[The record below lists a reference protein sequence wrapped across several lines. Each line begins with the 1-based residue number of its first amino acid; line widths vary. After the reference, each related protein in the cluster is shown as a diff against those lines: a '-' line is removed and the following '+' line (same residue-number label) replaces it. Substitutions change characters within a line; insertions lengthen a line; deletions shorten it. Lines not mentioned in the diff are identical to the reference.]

1 MSVLQFTQQSHIK
14 RSVQSYQRI
23 IQESIKLPLQS
34 QGRES
39 PNASSPDALVAFYKD
54 MEQKEIVERKLSKR
68 KSNSIWS
75 RKSVKRSTAPAANP
89 PAQKHHLPSEEQDER
104 RRGEEE
110 REMEGL
116 EEQKDTIPRA
126 LDAPR
131 SIIPDTAKDLP
142 DWYNKE
148 AWSSPLPTFKLK
160 YNLHN
165 PVGPRWY
172 KNHHLIPPAH
182 IRPAT
187 RPPSVFSPSFP
198 PMASSTLQDRSED
211 STRLQGPSRTPSN
224 SPLPT
229 PNSSQTRVED
239 SGGRPRSR
247 KSSQTAHDNVD
258 LLDVTD
264 PWGTNWHH
272 HSPYDIGL
280 SNGPISV
287 DVQDVSMFID
297 KTFQS
302 HLFWIGVTN
311 SCKAFQY
318 NRCAESKE
326 NRYSI
331 AIVSVY
337 FCCSS
342 PQP

>member
-1 MSVLQFTQQSHIK
+1 
-14 RSVQSYQRI
+14 
-23 IQESIKLPLQS
+23 
-34 QGRES
+34 
-39 PNASSPDALVAFYKD
+39 

-75 RKSVKRSTAPAANP
+75 RTGKSVKRSTAPTA
-89 PAQKHHLPSEEQDER
+89 PAQKHWSQLSLPSGAQDER

-110 REMEGL
+110 KEMERL
-116 EEQKDTIPRA
+116 EEQKDTVPQA
-126 LDAPR
+126 LNSPR

-142 DWYNKE
+142 AWYNKE

-172 KNHHLIPPAH
+172 KNHHLIPPSH
-182 IRPAT
+182 VRPAT

-211 STRLQGPSRTPSN
+211 STRMPGPSRTPSN

-229 PNSSQTRVED
+229 PNSSQTRVEE
-239 SGGRPRSR
+239 SGAKPRSR
-247 KSSQTAHDNVD
+247 KTSQTAHDNVD

-287 DVQDVSMFID
+287 DVQDVSTFIANTLLAKPFTPD
-297 KTFQS
+297 R
-302 HLFWIGVTN
+302 H
-311 SCKAFQY
+311 CK
-318 NRCAESKE
+318 RV
-326 NRYSI
+326 R
-331 AIVSVY
+331 SV
-337 FCCSS
+337 
-342 PQP
+342 PV

>member
-1 MSVLQFTQQSHIK
+1 
-14 RSVQSYQRI
+14 
-23 IQESIKLPLQS
+23 
-34 QGRES
+34 
-39 PNASSPDALVAFYKD
+39 

-75 RKSVKRSTAPAANP
+75 RKSVKRSTAPAAP
-89 PAQKHHLPSEEQDER
+89 HAQSQLNLPSEARDET

-116 EEQKDTIPRA
+116 EEQKDTVHQA
-126 LDAPR
+126 LNSPR

-142 DWYNKE
+142 AWYNKE
-148 AWSSPLPTFKLK
+148 TPLPAFKLK

-172 KNHHLIPPAH
+172 KNHHLIPPSH
-182 IRPAT
+182 IKPAT

-211 STRLQGPSRTPSN
+211 STRMPGPSRTPSN

-239 SGGRPRSR
+239 SGTKPRSR
-247 KSSQTAHDNVD
+247 KTSQTAHDNVD

-287 DVQDVSMFID
+287 EVQDVSTFIA
-297 KTFQS
+297 KTLLAK
-302 HLFWIGVTN
+302 LFTLDRHCKLVQGVL
-311 SCKAFQY
+311 
-318 NRCAESKE
+318 
-326 NRYSI
+326 
-331 AIVSVY
+331 V
-337 FCCSS
+337 
-342 PQP
+342 

>member
-1 MSVLQFTQQSHIK
+1 
-14 RSVQSYQRI
+14 
-23 IQESIKLPLQS
+23 
-34 QGRES
+34 
-39 PNASSPDALVAFYKD
+39 

-75 RKSVKRSTAPAANP
+75 RKSVKRSTALAAP
-89 PAQKHHLPSEEQDER
+89 PAQKHQPQLDLPSEEKDER
-104 RRGEEE
+104 TRGEEE
-110 REMEGL
+110 REMEKL
-116 EEQKDTIPRA
+116 EEQKDTVPRA

-148 AWSSPLPTFKLK
+148 AWSSPLPAFKLK

-172 KNHHLIPPAH
+172 KNHHLIPPSH

-187 RPPSVFSPSFP
+187 RPPSVFSPTFP

-211 STRLQGPSRTPSN
+211 STRLPGPSRTPSN

-239 SGGRPRSR
+239 SGARPRSR

-280 SNGPISV
+280 SNGSISV
-287 DVQDVSMFID
+287 DQNVSEFIAKTLLPNSFAPNRPHRFVQ
-297 KTFQS
+297 
-302 HLFWIGVTN
+302 GVP
-311 SCKAFQY
+311 
-318 NRCAESKE
+318 
-326 NRYSI
+326 
-331 AIVSVY
+331 V
-337 FCCSS
+337 
-342 PQP
+342 